1 MTKAPIRDRLENWGK
16 CQRGGVGA
24 GGGTMRAK
32 ETRSA
37 SPYGGQG
44 YKCMTG
50 VICNLLATSATGP
63 AGWREARSDANR
75 AGLDF
80 EDAKLISAAW
90 VRLPERPKSLLKWS
104 YVLNSPPSVVCR
116 KLGIRH
122 WPASH
127 FKQELA
133 AAESEIQ
140 KLLDKLQLRDR
151 IPSNNLIPSLTCD
164 SPSGGVAVTGTNE
177 SLAS

>member
-1 MTKAPIRDRLENWGK
+1 MINKPIRDRLENWGK
-16 CQRGGVGA
+16 CQRGGTSS

-63 AGWREARSDANR
+63 SGWRETRSDANR
-75 AGLDF
+75 SGLDF
-80 EDAKLISAAW
+80 EDAKLVTDAW
-90 VRLPERPKSLLKWS
+90 VRLPDRPKSLLKLC
-104 YVLNSPPSVVCR
+104 YILNSPPAVICR
-116 KLGIRH
+116 RLGIRH

-127 FKQELA
+127 FKHELA
-133 AAESEIQ
+133 VAESEIQ
-140 KLLDKLQLRDR
+140 KVLDMLQQRNR
-151 IPSNNLIPSLTCD
+151 IPANNLIPSLTCD
-164 SPSGGVAVTGTNE
+164 SPSGGVAVSDETE
-177 SLAS
+177 SPAD